1 MRFKNYFYLEEMGL
15 ISARVGISG
24 YGILDKIHLLD
35 YVSFYFVAGY
45 FWIWISIFYSIADI
59 FGFGYK
65 KFLKSYSKSS
75 RLDTSFKNRIQRVSD
90 WIQVWKIVSV

>member
-1 MRFKNYFYLEEMGL
+1 MQKP
-15 ISARVGISG
+15 RVGISG

-45 FWIWISIFYSIADI
+45 FWIWISIFYNIADI